1 MVLRYVFSQL
11 VTWQAEIVPLAV
23 QSYFAVLLGSFGV
36 EIVPFAV
43 INSHLRNPN
52 LDVPRPQIQMQVKM
66 AAKHFHSK
74 EMSVLNFP
82 I

>member
-1 MVLRYVFSQL
+1 MFIMDCLA
-11 VTWQAEIVPLAV
+11 WQTEVIPLAV
-23 QSYFAVLLGSFGV
+23 EGNFSVLLSSFCV
-36 EIVPFAV
+36 EIVPFTI

-52 LDVPRPQIQMQVKM
+52 LDMSGPQIQMQVKM

-74 EMSVLNFP
+74 EMSVLCFQ